1 MEFEIGQKVEYSDG
15 TFIIIEKI
23 PANPGYF
30 NYVLKSW
37 RDILGSP
44 SVKIGGSVLNILVE
58 NEKSRK
64 LLTGVPLK
72 KWRAKRN
79 NSVALGLHLEREVEA
94 CDTELYFSLGFYAKN
109 GILNIRTV
117 PDTDKDTDREYF
129 MDTGDRL
136 SGSNYFVDNT
146 PSTWATKKWLDLK
159 NLTSD
164 LKERLFVPE
173 NTEGNKFVG
182 DKIYNNFWISQLIRD
197 FGFRLGR
204 QNVELI
210 LDHIYSPENK
220 EDFMK
225 GYNYMDGK

>member
-1 MEFEIGQKVEYSDG
+1 MIEFEVGQKVEYSEG
-15 TFIIIEKI
+15 EFVIAEKI

-30 NYVLKSW
+30 NYVLS
-37 RDILGSP
+37 RP
-44 SVKIGGSVLNILVE
+44 NTHVKMGGTVLNTLIE
-58 NEKSRK
+58 KEKSRK

-79 NSVALGLHLEREVEA
+79 NSKALGLPVDEEVKA

-109 GILNIRTV
+109 GTLNIRTV
-117 PDTDKDTDREYF
+117 PDTDRDTDRDYYIA
-129 MDTGDRL
+129 TGERL
-136 SGSNYFVDNT
+136 AGNNYFVDNT
-146 PSTWATKKWLDLK
+146 PSTWATKLWLTLPG
-159 NLTSD
+159 LTED

-173 NTEGNKFVG
+173 NTEGNKFAG
-182 DKIYNNFWISQLIRD
+182 DKFYNNYWIWQLIRD

-204 QNVELI
+204 QDVELI
-210 LDHIYSPENK
+210 LAHIYSPENK